1 MAGTYTYKS
10 AKDGLLIHNIPSH
23 IKPNSP
29 ELYALID
36 FMRSQGTT
44 EGEMGAMAQV
54 ATPAPQ
60 PAPAGPDPGQQQ
72 APETTLSGLGGAATR
87 GAAPWMAAA
96 GLGAALGAPAGGVGA
111 VPGALIGLG
120 AYGLTRLTGDLTATA
135 LNKLTGTNIPTASQ
149 VAEDTMTQLGVAQPR
164 TSTERTIQAGLETAG
179 SALSGAGVGQM
190 LQRGA
195 PALVSGQLPN
205 LRQATGNLLAANP
218 TQQAVGGLGAGLATS
233 TAREM
238 GAGPGGQLV
247 AGLAG
252 GLAGGVAAAPRT
264 LKDAYRVGLP
274 GEVAGARQVGID
286 VLTSDVLP
294 PDTFAGKW
302 LRSMGEKIPWTGTGP
317 VRATQ
322 QGQRVQA
329 VKDVLTEFGAGDAAL
344 ASDAVMKDLLAKRG
358 ADLTKYT
365 GLKTEVIDKLSTQV
379 TPILDRVKWGRWDEI
394 QWPEVGAHLKAN
406 PLAAE
411 KLSPHVK
418 NLMDDIR
425 DGSVNGHSFAF
436 VGDSA
441 VDPYLTS
448 LGVPQSVINQT
459 DRELAQVFKNRGMLL
474 DMGSGVG
481 KSTPAQKLA
490 DAKMAS
496 QITDRVI
503 KSTPPDIVGDP
514 VQCHIAVEKA
524 VNILKRPETAGAVP
538 TPQMDKEVY
547 TQVKKLWSMN
557 NDAANKAAQVL
568 LDWQTSMRGQKL
580 DNVEAIRKQLGEAF
594 TTPDLTASKALGEKA
609 ARAIYTPLKEDMGNF
624 IKANGG
630 PADYNKWMVANGR
643 LAQMSGELQKDS
655 LRRTLQQGTATPEV
669 VQSML
674 FSAKP
679 SDAAALYQGLTP
691 QGRATAQVA
700 LLSKAAE
707 KAGGYIDTNPQKFIA
722 EVKRLGAP
730 IGVFFKGADEQR
742 LKGVLRAIELTKEAQ
757 VAGVT
762 PATGIQATP
771 FLAGGALTSILG
783 GSPITG
789 AAAVGSAGLLAR
801 AYESAPVRNILMKLP
816 TVVKGSKEEGALFKR
831 LLALGESNQNY
842 IEGEK

>member
-44 EGEMGAMAQV
+44 EGEMGAVAQA

-60 PAPAGPDPGQQQ
+60 PAPTGPDPGQQQ

-149 VAEDTMTQLGVAQPR
+149 VAEDTMTQLGVAQPQ
-164 TSTERTIQAGLETAG
+164 TSTERTVQAGFETAG

-218 TQQAVGGLGAGLATS
+218 TQQAVGGLGAGLASS

-365 GLKTEVIDKLSTQV
+365 GLKKEVVDKL
-379 TPILDRVKWGRWDEI
+379 
-394 QWPEVGAHLKAN
+394 
-406 PLAAE
+406 
-411 KLSPHVK
+411 
-418 NLMDDIR
+418 
-425 DGSVNGHSFAF
+425 
-436 VGDSA
+436 
-441 VDPYLTS
+441 
-448 LGVPQSVINQT
+448 
-459 DRELAQVFKNRGMLL
+459 
-474 DMGSGVG
+474 
-481 KSTPAQKLA
+481 TPA
-490 DAKMAS
+490 
-496 QITDRVI
+496 
-503 KSTPPDIVGDP
+503 G
-514 VQCHIAVEKA
+514 E
-524 VNILKRPETAGAVP
+524 VP
-538 TPQMDKEVY
+538 TPQMGKEVY
-547 TQVKKLWSMN
+547 KQVKWLWSLKTPE
-557 NDAANKAAQVL
+557 AEKAAQVL
-568 LDWQTSMRGQKL
+568 IDWQQSMRGQKL
-580 DNVEAIRKQLGEAF
+580 NNVETLRKQLGEAF
-594 TTPDLTASKALGEKA
+594 TNPDLTASKALGEKVT
-609 ARAIYTPLKEDMGNF
+609 RAIYAPLKEDMGNF

-722 EVKRLGAP
+722 EVKRLGAT

-783 GSPITG
+783 GNPITG